1 MSDQEQ
7 PQDMVLATIQ
17 RTISEVAKIP
27 QAEIRLENPVTGLVN
42 VDSIVLMEIVART
55 ELALDIEIDEELLFS
70 IDTVGD
76 FVAECQRLVADRV
89 PAEG

>member
-1 MSDQEQ
+1 MRNE
-7 PQDMVLATIQ
+7 DMVLETIQ
-17 RTISEVAKIP
+17 RVVSEVAKIP
-27 QAEIRLENPVTGLVN
+27 ASELRLDGPVTGLVN
-42 VDSIVLMEIVART
+42 VDSIVLMEIVARA

-89 PAEG
+89 PAER